1 MALHASSSPAQRTLT
16 TMVSA
21 SSSSSSFSLP
31 PSPVLQRHHQNNVT
45 SSSLAAGKP
54 APTDIEINLAIP
66 PSPNNDGSTVAI
78 VEEEAM
84 DETKKP
90 QPPERR
96 YDRGPVDP
104 KSGLNNCEIAGII
117 IGCIL
122 VFLILVYLG
131 IKFIYMWQVKENYEH
146 SLVIGKQAQNAQA
159 GPYANLRPPVPRAPP
174 GVRSPSPTVLPAPIP
189 AYGI

>member
-1 MALHASSSPAQRTLT
+1 MALLSSSNSAQRTPT
-16 TMVSA
+16 TIESA
-21 SSSSSSFSLP
+21 SSCSSAFSLA
-31 PSPVLQRHHQNNVT
+31 PSTLLQRHRQHNVT
-45 SSSLAAGKP
+45 SSALATGEL
-54 APTDIEINLAIP
+54 APTDVEINLAIP
-66 PSPNNDGSTVAI
+66 PSSNDDGSALSFI
-78 VEEEAM
+78 KEEAT

-131 IKFIYMWQVKENYEH
+131 IKFIYMWQVTENYEH
-146 SLVIGKQAQNAQA
+146 NQVIGKQALNAQG

>member
-1 MALHASSSPAQRTLT
+1 MALQASSSPAQRIPT
-16 TMVSA
+16 TIASA
-21 SSSSSSFSLP
+21 SSSSSAFSLP
-31 PSPVLQRHHQNNVT
+31 PSTLLQRHRQHYVT
-45 SSSLAAGKP
+45 SSTLATGES
-54 APTDIEINLAIP
+54 APTDVEINLAIP
-66 PSPNNDGSTVAI
+66 PPSNDDDSTVPVI
-78 VEEEAM
+78 KDKAM

-90 QPPERR
+90 QPLERR

-131 IKFIYMWQVKENYEH
+131 IKFIYMWQVTENYEH
-146 SLVIGKQAQNAQA
+146 NLVIGKQAQNAQG

-174 GVRSPSPTVLPAPIP
+174 GVRSPSPTTLPAPIP